1 MATLATWYD
10 RVLGGGSRTREAGAG
25 GDSGGRVTTAADE
38 PGSHPYRVR
47 AYPNEDVFLFL
58 KRIDNSRVLRQ
69 SNPLARRAY
78 WRIVGAACLAL
89 LLSVSVLLPRAY
101 GVLAGYQ
108 IHGLERE
115 RDQLMIDQQ
124 TLEAEEARMLSPER
138 LEELARIQEFVDP
151 PPEKVFHLSTQAD
164 ESVALRADGR

>member
-1 MATLATWYD
+1 
-10 RVLGGGSRTREAGAG
+10 
-25 GDSGGRVTTAADE
+25 
-38 PGSHPYRVR
+38 
-47 AYPNEDVFLFL
+47 
-58 KRIDNSRVLRQ
+58 VLRQ
-69 SNPLARRAY
+69 SNPLARRAC

-89 LLSVSVLLPRAY
+89 LFSVSVLLPKAY

-108 IHGLERE
+108 IDALERE
-115 RDQLMIDQQ
+115 REQLMTDQQ

-151 PPEKVFHLSTQAD
+151 SPEKVIHLSTQGD